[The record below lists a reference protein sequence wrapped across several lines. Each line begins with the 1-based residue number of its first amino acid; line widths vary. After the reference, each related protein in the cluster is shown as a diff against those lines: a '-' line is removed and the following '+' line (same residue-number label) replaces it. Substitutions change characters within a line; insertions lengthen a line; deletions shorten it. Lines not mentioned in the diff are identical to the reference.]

1 MGASV
6 INCKFDTNLLY
17 YRDECNV
24 ILPSSVNSKNIK
36 VLYLLHGMHGT
47 CHDWITYTNIAR
59 LAETYKVGVVCPN
72 AKNSFYADMKYGEPF
87 YTFLTTD
94 FMAYIQQTFGFSD
107 KREDNI
113 IAGLSMGGYGAL
125 KIAFNNPDKFCIAGS
140 FSGVLDIANI
150 SSLVTGNEANDRKN
164 TELFRNIYGEN
175 PNLAGSDN
183 DLISLMKRNKTV
195 SGYSIKDLKV
205 YQYCGNTDF
214 LYQFNLNFKKHAEKA
229 GLDLKYA
236 TDGGA
241 HEWERWGE
249 QITLFMKEYLQ

>member
-24 ILPSSVNSKNIK
+24 ILPSSICPKDIK

-59 LAETYKVGVVCPN
+59 LAETYKVAVVCPN

-87 YTFLTTD
+87 YTYLISE
-94 FMAYIQQTFGFSD
+94 FMQYIQRTFGFSD
-107 KREDNI
+107 KQKDNM

-140 FSGVLDIANI
+140 FSGVLDLANI
-150 SSLVTGNEANDRKN
+150 ASFITGNEENDRRN
-164 TELFRNIYGEN
+164 SELFRNIFGEN
-175 PNLAGSDN
+175 PQLADTDN
-183 DLISLMKRNKTV
+183 DLISLIRRNKTV
-195 SGYSIKDLKV
+195 NGYSIKDLKV

-214 LYQFNLNFKKHAEKA
+214 LYMLNLNFKKHAQEA
-229 GLDLKYA
+229 GLKLKYM

-241 HEWERWGE
+241 HEWERWSE
-249 QITLFMKEYLQ
+249 QIALFLNEYLQ